1 MTWWLM
7 VMAGAGV
14 GVTFGVFGAGG
25 SAFATP
31 VLVLLGVPPS
41 IAIAS
46 PLPAMLPASLA
57 GAREY
62 LRAGLLDRRVAAL
75 AVLAGLPAVVV
86 GAALSRFVGG
96 SLLVALSGVMLFVVG
111 VRMAW
116 PTPRAVAPVAALGPV
131 GSGAPAAVSAR
142 ARDDRSVLLVV
153 GLVAGAGF
161 VTGLLA
167 NGGGFLLVPIFVLV
181 LGLTAAQ
188 AAGTSMVAVAALI
201 IPTLTAHILLGH
213 VDWAVAGA
221 FAIGV
226 IPASMLG
233 ARLGRRLPEILARR
247 AFGVVLVTF
256 AVGFLALRA

>member
-1 MTWWLM
+1 M
-7 VMAGAGV
+7 VVAGTGV

-31 VLVLLGVPPS
+31 VLVLLGVPAS
-41 IAIAS
+41 VAIAS
-46 PLPAMLPASLA
+46 PLPAMVPASLA

-75 AVLAGLPAVVV
+75 AVLAGLPAVVA
-86 GAALSRFVGG
+86 GAALSRFVDG
-96 SLLVALSGVMLFVVG
+96 SLLVALSAVMLFVVG

-116 PTPRAVAPVAALGPV
+116 PTSSPA
-131 GSGAPAAVSAR
+131 APAPASSRIRDGRGLLLAV
-142 ARDDRSVLLVV
+142 V
-153 GLVAGAGF
+153 LVASAGF
-161 VTGLLA
+161 LTGLLA

-201 IPTLTAHILLGH
+201 IPTLTAHIVLGH

-221 FAIGV
+221 FAVGV
-226 IPASMLG
+226 IPASIVG
-233 ARLGRRLPEILARR
+233 ARLGRRLPEVLARR

-256 AVGFLALRA
+256 SVCFLSLRA